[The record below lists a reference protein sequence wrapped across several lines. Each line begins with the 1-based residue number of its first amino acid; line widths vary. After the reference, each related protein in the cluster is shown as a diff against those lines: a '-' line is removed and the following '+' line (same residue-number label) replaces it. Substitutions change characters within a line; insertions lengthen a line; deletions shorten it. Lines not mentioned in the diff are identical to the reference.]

1 MDLSWDGI
9 GTGHATWSQGP
20 SPVSSHRTLPL
31 HRPGRNH
38 HPCFQTR
45 ELRVTC
51 FAPRLQTQYLM
62 QISRVSSGKD
72 KSPYDISCFTF
83 SIVRKRK
90 LCPGEFR
97 AHPHGRLAERATLRS
112 LSPWTLS
119 PVLLPYPTW
128 ISPGDRKVLSNFTNT
143 GAVPLGALLA

>member
-9 GTGHATWSQGP
+9 GTGHPTWSQGP

-38 HPCFQTR
+38 HPRFQTR
-45 ELRVTC
+45 ELRATC
-51 FAPRLQTQYLM
+51 FAPRLRTLYLM
-62 QISRVSSGKD
+62 QMSHVSSGKD

-90 LCPGEFR
+90 LSPREFR
-97 AHPHGRLAERATLRS
+97 AHPHGQLAERATLRS

-128 ISPGDRKVLSNFTNT
+128 ISPGGTGKYSQISQTPGRVL
-143 GAVPLGALLA
+143 